1 MRLVRRLL
9 PIVLI
14 VLLAGAGYLVYRT
27 QNATPQTAAAV
38 AGLTQLVQV
47 TEGNVSASL
56 TVVGQIAAVQ
66 QSDLTFDRMSGVA
79 KLQKLQVKAGNTVTA
94 GQVLATIDPA
104 PYKQAVDQAQSDLT
118 AARERLS
125 TLTTPP
131 TALALAKADVAVATA
146 QYNLQNAQSNLS
158 DLQDPDIPALTTAV
172 ADAQSALSAAKATLA
187 GLQND
192 TAFDDS
198 LTKLLETEA
207 KASAAYF
214 RLAAE
219 VNADTYY
226 ADAVRLAYNKMMD
239 AQDPRVTA
247 QVQRQVDILNAQI
260 KVRQSEMAL
269 ATAQTAMA
277 TARAGGDPLALAKA
291 QLAVKQAEVAQAT
304 AQDARVTLKAGADSA
319 TVAAAQ
325 AAADKKSLALSDAQA
340 DLAAA
345 SLTAPFNGTI
355 LSTNVVQGSQV
366 GPSTKILTM
375 ANLAGVQVIA
385 SIDETNIK
393 KVIAGQS
400 TTVTFDALPGQT
412 LRGAVG
418 EVPLQGALQ
427 GGVMVYQVPI
437 TLQGADKLPLLVGM
451 TANVK
456 VSLGTATKVP
466 VVPALAVQ
474 RSPNGYQVQVPNA
487 ADPKGQPTL
496 VPVQIGLSDGT
507 YTQIISG
514 LKVGDQVL
522 AQLSTGTTTT
532 SGQNF
537 QGGQFG
543 QGGDFGGPPP
553 GAGGPIIIGPGR

>member
-1 MRLVRRLL
+1 MRLVKRLL
-9 PIVLI
+9 PVALI
-14 VLLAGAGYLVYRT
+14 VLLAGAGYWVYRA
-27 QNATPQTAAAV
+27 QNTTPQTAAAV
-38 AGLTQLVQV
+38 AGYSQVVQV

-56 TVVGQIAAVQ
+56 TVVGSIAAVQ
-66 QSDLTFDRMSGVA
+66 QSDLTFDRMSGTA

-104 PYKQAVDQAQSDLT
+104 PYKQAVDQAKSDLT
-118 AARERLS
+118 AVQDKLT

-146 QYNLQNAQSNLS
+146 QYNLQNARSTLE

-172 ADAQSALSAAKATLA
+172 ADAQSGLSAAKATLA

-192 TAFDDS
+192 VSYTES

-207 KASAAYF
+207 KFSAAYF

-219 VNADTYY
+219 ANAETYY

-239 AQDPRVTA
+239 AQDPRATA
-247 QVQRQVDILNAQI
+247 ELQRQADLLNAQI
-260 KVRQSEMAL
+260 KIRQSQKTL
-269 ATAQTAMA
+269 TDAQTALD
-277 TARAGGDPLALAKA
+277 TARNGGDPLTMAKA
-291 QLAVKQAEVAQAT
+291 KLAVKQAEVALSMAQA
-304 AQDARVTLKAGADSA
+304 DRDDLKAGNDAATIAAARA
-319 TVAAAQ
+319 TV
-325 AAADKKSLALSDAQA
+325 DKKQLALAEAQA

-355 LSTNVVQGSQV
+355 LSTNVVQGAQV
-366 GPSTKILTM
+366 GPSTKILTI
-375 ANLAGVQVIA
+375 ANLAGVQVVA

-393 KVIAGQS
+393 KVSAGQS

-412 LRGAVG
+412 LRGTVG

-437 TLQGADKLPLLVGM
+437 NLQGADKLPLLVGM

-456 VSLGTATKVP
+456 VSLGQATKVLLLP
-466 VVPALAVQ
+466 TLAIQ
-474 RSPNGYQVQVPNA
+474 RSSDGYQVKVPNE
-487 ADPKGQPTL
+487 ADPAGQPTV

-514 LKVGDQVL
+514 LKLGDKVV
-522 AQLSTGTTTT
+522 AQLSSGSTTP
-532 SGQNF
+532 SSQNR
-537 QGGQFG
+537 QGGP
-543 QGGDFGGPPP
+543 GDFGGPPP
-553 GAGGPIIIGPGR
+553 DFVGR

>member
-1 MRLVRRLL
+1 MRLLKRLL
-9 PIVLI
+9 PIVFI
-14 VLLAGAGYLVYRT
+14 VLLAGAGYWVYRT
-27 QNATPQTAAAV
+27 QNATPQTVAAV
-38 AGLTQLVQV
+38 AGYTQLVRV

-66 QSDLTFDRMSGVA
+66 QSDLTFDRMNGTA

-104 PYKQAVDQAQSDLT
+104 PYKQAVDQAKSDLT
-118 AARERLS
+118 AAEEKLA
-125 TLTTPP
+125 TLKTPP

-146 QYNLQNAQSNLS
+146 QYNLQNAQSNLV

-172 ADAQSALSAAKATLA
+172 ADAQSALSAANATLA

-192 TAFDDS
+192 TAFNDS

-219 VNADTYY
+219 ANAETYY

-239 AQDPRVTA
+239 AQDPRATA
-247 QVQRQVDILNAQI
+247 EVQRQVDILNAQI
-260 KVRQSEMAL
+260 KIRQSQKTL
-269 ATAQTAMA
+269 SDAQTALA

-291 QLAVKQAEVAQAT
+291 QLAAKQAEVALAT
-304 AQDARVTLKAGADSA
+304 AQDARVTLKAGSDSA
-319 TVAAAQ
+319 KIAAAQ
-325 AAADKKSLALSDAQA
+325 ATLDKKKLALTDAQG

-375 ANLAGVQVIA
+375 ANLAGVQVVA
-385 SIDETNIK
+385 SVDETNIK
-393 KVIAGQS
+393 KVIAGQ
-400 TTVTFDALPGQT
+400 TANVTFDALPGQT
-412 LRGAVG
+412 LKGAVG

-456 VSLGTATKVP
+456 VSLGQVTKVP

-474 RSPNGYQVQVPNA
+474 RSSNGYQVTVPNA
-487 ADPKGQPTL
+487 ADPTGQPTI
-496 VPVQIGLSDGT
+496 VAVQIGLSDGT
-507 YTQIISG
+507 YTQILSG

-522 AQLSTGTTTT
+522 AQLGAKTTT
-532 SGQNF
+532 SN
-537 QGGQFG
+537 QGFPGG
-543 QGGDFGGPPP
+543 PGGDFTGPPP
-553 GAGGPIIIGPGR
+553 GAGGR